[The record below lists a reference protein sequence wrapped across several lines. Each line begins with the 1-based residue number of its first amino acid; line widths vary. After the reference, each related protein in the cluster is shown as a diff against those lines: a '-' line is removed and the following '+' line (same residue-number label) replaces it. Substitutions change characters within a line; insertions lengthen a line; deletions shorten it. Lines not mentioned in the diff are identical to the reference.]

1 MNRKVEVRRIL
12 SLIGMAAAAL
22 LVARSV
28 NAKPILVMPARMPHV
43 VTVDERFQSYNV
55 EMAEVIGGKF
65 WKPYQSNTGLTR
77 GSSALSSESGGI
89 ASQIGKN
96 PNLFEAR
103 PPIDLANERLR
114 KLAAALGPAYVRVS
128 GTWANSVYFHDSDA
142 PAPATPPNG
151 FQGVL
156 TRPEW
161 RGVVDFAQAVNARI
175 VTSFAVSQG
184 VRNADGVWTPG
195 QARRFLDYTRSIG
208 GNIAAAEFF
217 NEPDMPAAGD
227 VPAGYDAADFARDLG
242 IFRSFARG
250 TVPKMLIVGPGSVG
264 EGVPDVEIVPP
275 SALLKTADLLA
286 AFPRRVFDI
295 FSYHYYGAVSLRC
308 TPGGLT
314 GTTAG
319 AALSD
324 QWLAR
329 ADQANTFY
337 ESLRDRFEPGRPVW
351 ITEMADAA
359 CGGDPWAS
367 TFLDTFRYLDQH
379 GRLARRG
386 VKVIFHNTLAS
397 SEYGLIDQNT
407 LTPRPNYWA
416 ALLWRKLMGP
426 AVLDPGPSQRRLY
439 LYAQCLPHRSGGVTL
454 LAINSDRTRT
464 VAIEVPNS
472 SVRYTLTAR
481 KLEDTHVLLNGH
493 ELKLLPDDQLPS
505 LTGEPITRG
514 RVALAPLS
522 VTFLAITEA
531 GNRSCE

>member
-1 MNRKVEVRRIL
+1 
-12 SLIGMAAAAL
+12 
-22 LVARSV
+22 
-28 NAKPILVMPARMPHV
+28 MPARMPQV
-43 VTVDERFQSYNV
+43 ATVDERFQSYNV

-65 WKPYQSNTGLTR
+65 WKPYQSNAGSTR
-77 GSSALSSESGGI
+77 RPSAGSPESDGI
-89 ASQIGKN
+89 VSQIGKN

-103 PPIDLANERLR
+103 PPIDLSNERLR

-128 GTWANSVYFHDSDA
+128 GTWANSVYFDDSDA
-142 PAPATPPNG
+142 PVPATPPSG

-156 TRPEW
+156 TRHEW
-161 RGVVDFAQAVNARI
+161 RGVVDFAQTVNAKI
-175 VTSFAVSQG
+175 VMSFAVSQG
-184 VRNADGVWTPG
+184 VRDADGVWTPD
-195 QARRFLDYTRSIG
+195 QARRLLDYTRSIG

-217 NEPDMPAAGD
+217 NEPDMPVAGD
-227 VPAGYDAADFARDLG
+227 VPAGYEAANFARDFA
-242 IFRSFARG
+242 IFQSFARE

-264 EGVPDVEIVPP
+264 EGVPGVQIVPP

-286 AFPRRVFDI
+286 AFPRPVFDI

-319 AALSD
+319 APLSE

-329 ADQANTFY
+329 ADQANNFY
-337 ESLRDRFEPGRPVW
+337 ESLRDRFEPGRAVW

-379 GRLARRG
+379 GRLAKRG
-386 VKVIFHNTLAS
+386 VKIVFHNTLAS
-397 SEYGLIDQNT
+397 SEYGLIDHNM
-407 LTPRPNYWA
+407 LTPRPNHWA

-426 AVLDPGPSQRRLY
+426 AVLDPGPSRPGLY

-454 LAINSDRTRT
+454 LAINTDRTRT
-464 VAIEVPNS
+464 VAIDVPNS
-472 SVRYTLTAR
+472 SDRYTLTAR
-481 KLEDTHVLLNGH
+481 KLEDSYVLLNGD
-493 ELKLLPDDQLPS
+493 ELKLLADDRPPRLQ
-505 LTGEPITRG
+505 GVPIARG

-522 VTFLAITEA
+522 ITFLAIMEA